1 MNIDPND
8 ISVWFYG
15 DSDLAISPSDH
26 VTGLRRELLLR
37 RISQQFGEG
46 LMGDAEPVF
55 GLDHRCVWVERAGF
69 EHGITL
75 VERSDRLRSMARAF
89 GLRTS
94 VGDALQTAAFRMLD
108 AGVAALRVAVAA
120 RLNGPD
126 EPDVCPRWSA
136 HFGCYYEATCE
147 IFDGERELRREI
159 GLVFTV
165 REE

>member
-1 MNIDPND
+1 MT
-8 ISVWFYG
+8 VF
-15 DSDLAISPSDH
+15 DLPAPL
-26 VTGLRRELLLR
+26 VLRILPDGR
-37 RISQQFGEG
+37 R
-46 LMGDAEPVF
+46 
-55 GLDHRCVWVERAGF
+55 
-69 EHGITL
+69 T
-75 VERSDRLRSMARAF
+75 
-89 GLRTS
+89 
-94 VGDALQTAAFRMLD
+94 
-108 AGVAALRVAVAA
+108 VAAA